1 MNTIRDI
8 EVFGKRILI
17 REDLNVPMDA
27 NGEIT
32 SDSRIMSAVPT
43 IKYLLE
49 RGAKVI
55 IMSHLGRPKKNED
68 EFKLDPVARRLSEL
82 LKKPVK
88 KMDQL
93 TGKNIEEAVAGMQ
106 NGEVIML
113 ENVRFDPRET
123 KNDPSLSRELALL
136 GDYFVNDAFSASH
149 REHCS
154 VCGVADFLPVFAG
167 FQMEK
172 EIQELNKVLE
182 HPVHP
187 FILLQGGAKVSTKIG
202 ILEKLLPKIDKVC
215 IGGGM
220 AFTFPKAMGYCVG
233 KSIVEEDNIGIAK
246 EILIKAKEMGKEIML
261 PVDFIITD
269 SIEKSTVRQVVS
281 IDRFPNDMIGADIG
295 PNTVEN
301 FKRVL
306 IYGKTILANG
316 PMGVFEMPGFKTG
329 TLDLYRFLGD
339 IRDAYEIAAGG
350 DTSAAIEQF
359 GLTNKF
365 TYISSGG
372 GATLEF
378 LEGIVLP
385 GIAKLNA

>member
-1 MNTIRDI
+1 MKTIRDI
-8 EVFGKRILI
+8 DILGKKILI
-17 REDLNVPMDA
+17 REDLNVPIDA
-27 NGEIT
+27 NGDIT
-32 SDSRIMSAVPT
+32 SDSRIMSSVPT
-43 IKYLLE
+43 IKYLLD
-49 RGAKVI
+49 RGAKLIV
-55 IMSHLGRPKKNED
+55 MSHLGRPKKKED
-68 EFKLDPVARRLSEL
+68 IFKLDKIAKRLSEL
-82 LKKPVK
+82 LMKPVK
-88 KMDQL
+88 KLDQL
-93 TGKNIEEAVAGMQ
+93 TGKIVEDTISNMQ
-106 NGEVIML
+106 NGEIIML
-113 ENVRFDPRET
+113 ENVRFDPREE

-136 GDYFVNDAFSASH
+136 GDVFVNDAFSASH

-154 VCGVADFLPVFAG
+154 VCGVADFLPVIAG

-182 HPVHP
+182 NPAHP

-202 ILEKLLPKIDKVC
+202 IIEKLLPKIDKVC

-220 AFTFPKAMGYCVG
+220 AFTFLKAMGYCIG
-233 KSIVEEDNIGIAK
+233 KSIVEEDNLGIAK
-246 EILIKAKEMGKEIML
+246 EILVLAKEMGKEIIL

-269 SIEKSTVRQVVS
+269 SIEKSTIKQVVS
-281 IDRFPNDMIGADIG
+281 IDHFPENMVGADIG
-295 PNTVEN
+295 PNTIEN
-301 FKRVL
+301 FKKVL

-316 PMGVFEMPGFKTG
+316 PMGVFEVTGFKTG

-350 DTSAAIEQF
+350 DTSAAIEEF

>member
-1 MNTIRDI
+1 MKTIRDI
-8 EVFGKRILI
+8 EVTGKRVLI
-17 REDLNVPMDA
+17 REDLNVPMDSS
-27 NGEIT
+27 GEIT
-32 SDSRIMSAVPT
+32 ADSRIMAAVPT
-43 IKYLLE
+43 IKYLLD
-49 RGAKVI
+49 RGARVI
-55 IMSHLGRPKKNED
+55 VMSHLGRPKKNED
-68 EFKLDPVARRLSEL
+68 IFKLDRVASRLSEL
-82 LKKPVK
+82 LMKPVK
-88 KMDQL
+88 KMDHL
-93 TGKNIEEAVAGMQ
+93 TGEVVIDACSHMQ
-106 NGEVIML
+106 NGDIIML

-136 GDYFVNDAFSASH
+136 GDIFVNDAFSASH

-182 HPVHP
+182 NPVHP

-220 AFTFPKAMGYCVG
+220 AFTFLKAQGFCVG
-233 KSIVEEDNIGIAK
+233 KSIVEEDSLGMAK
-246 EILIKAKEMGKEIML
+246 EILDKAKLLGKEIQL

-269 SIEKSTVRQVVS
+269 SIEKSTIRQVVS
-281 IDRFPNDMIGADIG
+281 IDRFPENMIGADIG
-295 PNTVEN
+295 PITVEN
-301 FKRVL
+301 FKRML

-316 PMGVFEMPGFKTG
+316 PMGVFEVAGFKTG

>member
-1 MNTIRDI
+1 MKTIRDI
-8 EVFGKRILI
+8 EIAGKKILI
-17 REDLNVPMDA
+17 REDLNVPIDA

-32 SDSRIMSAVPT
+32 SDSRIMSSVPT
-43 IKYLLE
+43 IKYLLD
-49 RGAKVI
+49 RGAKLIV
-55 IMSHLGRPKKNED
+55 MSHLGRPKKKE
-68 EFKLDPVARRLSEL
+68 EIYKLDKIAKRLSEL
-82 LKKPVK
+82 LMKPVK
-88 KMDQL
+88 KLDQL
-93 TGKNIEEAVAGMQ
+93 TGKMVEDAVSNMQ
-106 NGEVIML
+106 NGEIIML
-113 ENVRFDPRET
+113 ENVRFDPREE

-136 GDYFVNDAFSASH
+136 GDLFVNDAFSASH

-182 HPVHP
+182 NPAHP

-202 ILEKLLPKIDKVC
+202 IIEKLLPKIDKVC

-220 AFTFPKAMGYCVG
+220 AFTFLKAMGYCIG
-233 KSIVEEDNIGIAK
+233 KSVVEEDNLGIAK
-246 EILIKAKEMGKEIML
+246 EILVLAKEMGKEIIL

-269 SIEKSTVRQVVS
+269 SIEKSTIKQVVS
-281 IDRFPNDMIGADIG
+281 IDHFPENMIGADIG
-295 PNTVEN
+295 PNTIEN

-316 PMGVFEMPGFKTG
+316 PMGVFEVSGFKTG

-350 DTSAAIEQF
+350 DTSAAIEEF

>member
-1 MNTIRDI
+1 MKTIRDI
-8 EVFGKRILI
+8 ELQGKRVLI
-17 REDLNVPMDA
+17 REDLNVPLSPT
-27 NGEIT
+27 GEIT
-32 SDSRIMSAVPT
+32 SDSRIMTAIPT
-43 IKYLLE
+43 LRFLLE
-49 RGAKVI
+49 HKAKII

-68 EFKLDPVARRLSEL
+68 IYKLDQVAKRLSEL
-82 LKKPVK
+82 VMKPVK
-88 KMDQL
+88 KLDKL
-93 TGKNIEEAVAGMQ
+93 TGPEVVDAVNQMQ
-106 NGEVIML
+106 DGEIIML

-136 GDYFVNDAFSASH
+136 GDIFVNDAFSASH
-149 REHCS
+149 NEHS
-154 VCGVADFLPVFAG
+154 SICGVADFLPVFAG
-167 FQMEK
+167 FQLER
-172 EIQELNKVLE
+172 ELQELNKLLVS
-182 HPVHP
+182 PRHP

-202 ILEKLLPKIDKVC
+202 VIEKLLPRIDKIC

-220 AFTFPKAMGYCVG
+220 ACTFLKARGYSVG
-233 KSIVEEDNIGIAK
+233 KSIVEEDNLEIAR
-246 EILIKAKEMGKEIML
+246 EIMEKAKQSGKEIQL
-261 PVDFIITD
+261 PVDFVVTD
-269 SIEKSTVRQVVS
+269 SIENSKIKQVVS
-281 IDRFPNDMIGADIG
+281 IDRFPEDMIGADIG
-295 PNTVEN
+295 PITIEN
-301 FKRVL
+301 FKRTL

-316 PMGVFEMPGFKTG
+316 PMGVFEVTGFKTG

-378 LEGIVLP
+378 LEGKVLP